1 MAKKKQPKKKP
12 KKRAKKQPKKQ
23 PKKRR
28 VEEVPAGLKPPDI
41 DPEIPVEQQVP
52 LNELPTHF
60 ANSYEIVVAAARRAR
75 QINLGLRPLV
85 NTKMNRPVDVALAEL
100 AAGKI
105 EYSSGDEETDS
116 KG

>member
-1 MAKKKQPKKKP
+1 MAKKKQAKKQPKKKP
-12 KKRAKKQPKKQ
+12 KKRAKKQPKKR
-23 PKKRR
+23 P
-28 VEEVPAGLKPPDI
+28 VEEVPALPKPPEI

-85 NTKMNRPVDVALAEL
+85 KTKMKRPVDVALAEL
-100 AAGKI
+100 AAGKV
-105 EYSSGDEETDS
+105 EYSSGEEETDS
-116 KG
+116 